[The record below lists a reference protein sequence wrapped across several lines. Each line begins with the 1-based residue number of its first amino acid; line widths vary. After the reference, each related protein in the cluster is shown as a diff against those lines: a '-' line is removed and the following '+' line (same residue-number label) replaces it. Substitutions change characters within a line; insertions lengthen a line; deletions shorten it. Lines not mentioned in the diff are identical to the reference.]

1 MIRAGRT
8 ALGVVLILAAP
19 PVAAQRVFTV
29 GHVASG
35 TLSFDA
41 KATLGDFTGTTST
54 VTGAMTAA
62 TELRGVRGWVEAPV
76 ATLKTGNGLRD
87 KDLLKAMEAEAHP
100 AIRFDLE
107 SVSIQSES
115 SDSARVTLFG
125 TFTIHG
131 MKREVAVPANLY
143 FQPDGTRVKSDIP
156 MNVKDYGVTKLSKM
170 LGAFKM
176 NENIMVH
183 IDLVFAP
190 GAAPA
195 AAVPGGRPPGGG

>member
-8 ALGVVLILAAP
+8 ALGVVLVLAAGP
-19 PVAAQRVFTV
+19 AAAQRAFPA

-41 KATLGDFTGTTST
+41 RATLGDFTGTTNT

-62 TELRGVRGWVEAPV
+62 TELRAVRGWVAAPV

-100 AIRFDLE
+100 VIRFDLE

-115 SDSARVTLFG
+115 ADSAQVTLFG
-125 TFTIHG
+125 SFTIHG
-131 MKREVAVPANLY
+131 TTREVAVPANLS
-143 FQPDGTRVKSDIP
+143 FQPDGIRVKSDIP

-183 IDLVFAP
+183 IDVVFAP

-195 AAVPGGRPPGGG
+195 EAAPGATPPGAD

>member
-1 MIRAGRT
+1 MNSTGRT
-8 ALGVVLILAAP
+8 ALGVVLLLAAGP
-19 PVAAQRVFTV
+19 AAAQRAFPV

-41 KATLGDFTGTTST
+41 KATLGDFTGTTNT
-54 VTGAMTAA
+54 VTGAMTDA

-100 AIRFDLE
+100 VIRFDLE
-107 SVSIQSES
+107 SVNLQSES
-115 SDSARVTLFG
+115 ADSAQVTLFG
-125 TFTIHG
+125 SFTIHG
-131 MKREVAVPANLY
+131 TKREVAVPAKLY
-143 FQPDGTRVKSDIP
+143 YRTEGVRVKSDIP
-156 MNVKDYGVTKLSKM
+156 MNVKDYGVTRLSKM

-176 NENIMVH
+176 NQNIMVH

-190 GAAPA
+190 GEAPAGAAPGA
-195 AAVPGGRPPGGG
+195 TQPDAD